1 MASLALADLLNP
13 QFVSEQF
20 KEEALAVVE
29 NPMLDY
35 FDQAARDTYGDIIE
49 VHYVEAESRPAPL
62 NFRGKQSKVLDEQG
76 AKTLYFKP
84 LHSYNSMPVP
94 NQVIEFMRD
103 PNSIQHQEK
112 GALALVDAMQ
122 SMGTRIRMLRAVA
135 LAKVLTEGVIYTD
148 VNGNITETSGTGP
161 TYNFQ
166 VPASNKSQ
174 LTFGSPIIATAWNNS
189 AAKIANQLKALR
201 QKAIELHLP
210 QPKHIWAPTDCI
222 NWLLDNTQLKD
233 YFIRNPRANE
243 QILQGE
249 MVEDLLGYTWHFY
262 DGVYEAS
269 DGTTKPLIP
278 RTKVIIH
285 PEVVGQSGWFRAFN
299 SSQLINDS
307 TKESKTIQESIA
319 NKQVVYGDYAYIRE
333 IRDPDSTVMYTGT
346 NFLYAFANPSAVWM
360 PTVDF

>member
-13 QFVSEQF
+13 QFVSDQF

-35 FDQAARDTYGDIIE
+35 FDKAARDQYGDIIE
-49 VHYVEAESRPAPL
+49 VNYMEAESRPAPL
-62 NFRGKQSKVLDEQG
+62 NARGKPSKPLDEQG
-76 AKTLYFKP
+76 SKTLYFKP
-84 LHSYNSMPVP
+84 FNSYNSMPVA

-112 GALALVDAMQ
+112 GAIALQDAMQ
-122 SMGTRIRMLRAVA
+122 AMGTRIRMLRAVV
-135 LAKVLTEGVIYTD
+135 LAKTLTGGVVYTD
-148 VNGNITETSGTGP
+148 VDGNITETASTGP

-174 LTFGSPIIATAWNNS
+174 LTFGSAIIATAWDNA
-189 AAKIANQLKALR
+189 AAKIATQLKNLR

-210 QPKHIWAPTDCI
+210 EPKHIWCPTDVI
-222 NWLLDNTQLKD
+222 NWLLDNTQLKE

-249 MVEDLLGYTWHFY
+249 MTEGLLGYTWHFY

-278 RTKVIIH
+278 RTQVIIH
-285 PEVVGQSGWFRAFN
+285 PEVQGQSGWFRAFN
-299 SSQLINDS
+299 GSQLINS
-307 TKESKTIQESIA
+307 TTKESKTIQESIA
-319 NKQVVYGDYAYIRE
+319 NKEVVYGDYAYIRE
-333 IRDPDSTVMYTGT
+333 VRDPDSTVMYTGT
-346 NFLYAFANPSAVWM
+346 NFLYAFANPSAIWM